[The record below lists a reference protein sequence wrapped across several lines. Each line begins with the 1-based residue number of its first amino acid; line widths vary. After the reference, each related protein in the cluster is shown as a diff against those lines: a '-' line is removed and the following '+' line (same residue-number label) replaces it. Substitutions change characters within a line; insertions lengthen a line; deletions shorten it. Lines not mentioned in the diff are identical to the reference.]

1 MTATRAH
8 GALPIEAMGRL
19 VGAYAHVEQRLFRT
33 LGAFAADP
41 AWPGAALYFSARSAE
56 HGWHAGLFAALVP
69 RLPGFD
75 AEAVLASGGP
85 GADDALDA
93 LAAVADPDGRLE
105 ALVGRLYPALLAGYR
120 DHLERAAPVADAPVM
135 RALRLAV
142 ADTEAGVSA
151 GRALLARRGRPTSD
165 GSTPEA
171 LVPWPAEPGP

>member
-1 MTATRAH
+1 MTASPAR

-19 VGAYAHVEQRLFRT
+19 VGAYAHVEQRLFQI
-33 LGAFAADP
+33 LGGFAADP
-41 AWPGAALYFSARSAE
+41 AWPGAALFFSARSAE

-75 AEAVLASGGP
+75 TDALASGGP
-85 GADDALDA
+85 RADEALDA
-93 LAAVADPDGRLE
+93 LAAAADPDRRLE

-142 ADTEAGVSA
+142 ADTEGGVSA
-151 GRALLARRGRPTSD
+151 GRALLARRGRAVSAEPASD
-165 GSTPEA
+165 A